1 MGVVFKKTS
10 LESPG
15 AQSRELAGAV
25 AAIIA
30 LLAVVNARL
39 GFKPLLAIAAL
50 LLVPLVVVKGGG
62 IVDDD
67 YSAKAAA
74 QASDAATAP
83 SSK

>member
-1 MGVVFKKTS
+1 MRRGTEVV
-10 LESPG
+10 
-15 AQSRELAGAV
+15 RC
-25 AAIIA
+25 A
-30 LLAVVNARL
+30 LQRSWSARI
-39 GFKPLLAIAAL
+39 AIAAL

-83 SSK
+83 TSK